1 MFRKANA
8 ATRNFTW
15 PIVLSTRNV
24 SGVCSSSIATFVV
37 INDGGWVV
45 TAAHVLKAFDDAAK
59 DVESVAAHQAS
70 VQSIR
75 NDTSLL
81 PKERSKRL
89 QQLGHLDPT
98 RIAAC
103 SAWLGRDGLSF
114 SEMRYIELVD
124 LGVAKLEPFDPL
136 WITEYPRFKDHTKEF
151 EPGVG
156 LCKLGFPFHGITP
169 IWDQASSAFTFPL
182 GALPLPI
189 FPIEGIMTR
198 TILLDPNNTASAKYP
213 LMWVETSSPG
223 LRGQSGGPTFD
234 KDGAIWAIQSN
245 TAFLPLG
252 FEPIAPGTANQK
264 EHQFLNVGRGVHSG
278 TICGALD
285 ELKISYQLSVN

>member
-124 LGVAKLEPFDPL
+124 LG
-136 WITEYPRFKDHTKEF
+136 
-151 EPGVG
+151 
-156 LCKLGFPFHGITP
+156 
-169 IWDQASSAFTFPL
+169 
-182 GALPLPI
+182 
-189 FPIEGIMTR
+189 
-198 TILLDPNNTASAKYP
+198 
-213 LMWVETSSPG
+213 
-223 LRGQSGGPTFD
+223 
-234 KDGAIWAIQSN
+234 
-245 TAFLPLG
+245 
-252 FEPIAPGTANQK
+252 
-264 EHQFLNVGRGVHSG
+264 
-278 TICGALD
+278 
-285 ELKISYQLSVN
+285 